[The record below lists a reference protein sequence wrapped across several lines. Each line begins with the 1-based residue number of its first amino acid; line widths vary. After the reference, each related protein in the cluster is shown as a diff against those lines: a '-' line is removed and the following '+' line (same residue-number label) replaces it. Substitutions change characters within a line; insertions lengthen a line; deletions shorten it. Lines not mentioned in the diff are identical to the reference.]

1 MNASHLTIQNSQPV
15 DLPDIEPLNERLPSW
30 NMKLRHY
37 SISTISEP
45 TISEFDHH
53 GDNAEICERETAII
67 HLGDDLESHR
77 PSNPATATQECIEI
91 TTTASQSQDSK
102 SGDKQ
107 CHSDISF
114 LNVDDFPLSLEYSS
128 LCSNNNEHIHTIN
141 DPEDFECDRQE
152 DSSNVTTWN
161 PQQLPLYE
169 GSALTCASSSILML
183 KYAMKHNI
191 TKDALAD
198 LLNLIKLHC
207 PKPNTFPPR
216 ATERKSCNSYGER
229 LQNKLPGRVG
239 HVNRLLPLHNK
250 IAYEHT

>member
-1 MNASHLTIQNSQPV
+1 MKSSY
-15 DLPDIEPLNERLPSW
+15 NERFLFNDPKQSACRSTRHRAA
-30 NMKLRHY
+30 KRKATELEYERHY

-114 LNVDDFPLSLEYSS
+114 LNVDFPLSLEYSS

-169 GSALTCASSSILML
+169 GSALTCASNSILML

-198 LLNLIKLHC
+198 LLDLIKLHC
-207 PKPNTFPPR
+207 PKPNTCPP
-216 ATERKSCNSYGER
+216 TLYYFNKQFQNLYYPCSDISLL
-229 LQNKLPGRVG
+229 LQ
-239 HVNRLLPLHNK
+239 
-250 IAYEHT
+250 